1 MYFDLFGQ
9 PMIVLNSYDAAVDL
23 LDTRSLNTSDR
34 PRIVMA
40 ELCAWLRLTSSVPF
54 D

>member
-1 MYFDLFGQ
+1 MYFDLLGQ

-23 LDTRSLNTSDR
+23 LETRSLNTSDR
-34 PRIVMA
+34 PRVVMA
-40 ELCAWLRLTSSVPF
+40 ELCVWPCPTPSVPS